1 MYSHVACDV
10 MKERT
15 LLSAKAEF
23 IDMALNAISF
33 LVMSNYAYVYG
44 ISRRGAVDKPLAL
57 YPGVLSSFP
66 CTPNLS
72 DETL

>member
-15 LLSAKAEF
+15 VYISAKAEF

-33 LVMSNYAYVYG
+33 LVFMG
-44 ISRRGAVDKPLAL
+44 ISKNHPQTTIGFL
-57 YPGVLSSFP
+57 
-66 CTPNLS
+66 
-72 DETL
+72 